1 MKRYKVERALAARE
15 RFFNIGL
22 IAVIAFNDERCF
34 GERQTVAEVAHV
46 LGILLGGRERKSLL
60 CNAQDEVVFKAF
72 LQNFRKVQLA
82 AVCGV

>member
-1 MKRYKVERALAARE
+1 MERHKVERALAARE
-15 RFFNIGL
+15 RFFNVGL

-46 LGILLGGRERKSLL
+46 LGILLGGGERKPLL
-60 CNAQDEVVFKAF
+60 RNAQDKVVFKAF